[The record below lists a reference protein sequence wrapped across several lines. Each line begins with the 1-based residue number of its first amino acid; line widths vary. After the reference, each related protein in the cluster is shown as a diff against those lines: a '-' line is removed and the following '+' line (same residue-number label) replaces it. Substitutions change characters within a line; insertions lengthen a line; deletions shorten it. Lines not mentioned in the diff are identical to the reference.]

1 MWVCFWMNTLR
12 VSKLEV
18 SWEDRQG
25 RFQKLW
31 RGFPYKAF
39 ARGETS
45 NLPLEGQ
52 RVFQRLH
59 PREPSLE
66 DFRNMAWRPVGGFL
80 FWFLTSRVGDE
91 HTLRVP
97 TARDW
102 RSRSRFQVFPSETS
116 RVSETPLFELL
127 NEEDSWLLQNHDDES
142 SVVGSLYVSAGAT
155 VAGLSWTLLVP
166 STFVSALG

>member
-1 MWVCFWMNTLR
+1 
-12 VSKLEV
+12 
-18 SWEDRQG
+18 
-25 RFQKLW
+25 
-31 RGFPYKAF
+31 
-39 ARGETS
+39 
-45 NLPLEGQ
+45 
-52 RVFQRLH
+52 
-59 PREPSLE
+59 
-66 DFRNMAWRPVGGFL
+66 MAWRACGRFS

-116 RVSETPLFELL
+116 RVSETPWFELL
-127 NEEDSWLLQNHDDES
+127 NEEDPGLLQNHDDES

-166 STFVSALG
+166 STLSLRLIESSSPAVSSSVFFLEFPL